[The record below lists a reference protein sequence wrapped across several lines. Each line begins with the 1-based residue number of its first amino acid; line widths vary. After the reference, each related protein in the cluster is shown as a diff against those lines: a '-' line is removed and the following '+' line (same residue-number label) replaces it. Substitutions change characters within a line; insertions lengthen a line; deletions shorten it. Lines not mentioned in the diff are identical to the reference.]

1 MLFNA
6 VFRACRSADLF
17 RSRKPM
23 DVFCSVVEEVGEL
36 ATELAVAGGGSYKEE
51 GPDGVLGEIIDVI
64 SSVTDLAFVTDHQLT
79 EFVLLERMCPKL
91 DKWLGKLAGVRCS
104 VFVDSLDGTINSGLG
119 EASFESIFD
128 SCVRDK
134 LAEWL
139 NYCNDLEKEKHGL
152 KSGLKYFD
160 EDDIRRL
167 NALRDSGEFWLPG
180 MGIGGKIPED
190 VNLDG
195 PVDLTVDK
203 AECGNEKSY
212 SGPSIMIDVRG
223 LQAFEA
229 LKKIKDAGAV
239 SADTDVIFD
248 YRQLNDL
255 VADKSNAAAIGAEIG
270 AAITANWK
278 ALFEAAA
285 DGSKHG
291 LPLSNDAVANVKMDV
306 SVTLPADEIV
316 LNIVPDQHIV
326 NYDAS
331 VIGCLVNEQDFL
343 DAAKCV
349 SGERGPVVEVEAP
362 TAYDPLIGDT
372 GTTMVSVPS
381 ADDQTFY
388 GQMRRMSQKAMD
400 EVTEEENKKAWG
412 ALLEA
417 SGPVRMLFLELA
429 LGARFR
435 YIVDGV
441 PSDRVWIKLSDFSSR
456 GEKIGL
462 VAEYD
467 SKYIT
472 HRNWVGQSVCCAED
486 TEAKCESLVVELV
499 G

>member
-79 EFVLLERMCPKL
+79 ERVLLERMCPKL

-104 VFVDSLDGTINSGLG
+104 VFVDSLGEAINSGLG
-119 EASFESIFD
+119 EASFEAIFD
-128 SCVRDK
+128 SCVKDK

-139 NYCNDLEKEKHGL
+139 NYCNGLEKEKRGL

-195 PVDLTVDK
+195 PVDLVVDK
-203 AECGNEKSY
+203 AECGNSVVY
-212 SGPSIMIDVRG
+212 DGPVGPVVIDTSG
-223 LQAFEA
+223 
-229 LKKIKDAGAV
+229 LKYI
-239 SADTDVIFD
+239 
-248 YRQLNDL
+248 NDL
-255 VADKSNAAAIGAEIG
+255 CAGGGIPAGTVVAHVGPVTVAKSV
-270 AAITANWK
+270 
-278 ALFEAAA
+278 
-285 DGSKHG
+285 DS
-291 LPLSNDAVANVKMDV
+291 
-306 SVTLPADEIV
+306 IV
-316 LNIVPDQHIV
+316 LDFGVDRV
-326 NYDAS
+326 VDDAP
-331 VIGCLVNEQDFL
+331 VVACLVNEQDFL

-349 SGERGPVVEVEAP
+349 SGERWPVEVEKP
-362 TAYDPLIGDT
+362 TAYDSLIGSV
-372 GTTMVSVPS
+372 GT
-381 ADDQTFY
+381 
-388 GQMRRMSQKAMD
+388 
-400 EVTEEENKKAWG
+400 
-412 ALLEA
+412 
-417 SGPVRMLFLELA
+417 GPVRMKFLELA

-435 YIVDGV
+435 YVVDGV
-441 PSDRVWIKLSDFSSR
+441 AKGKIWIKLSDWNHR
-456 GEKIGL
+456 DEKVGL

-467 SKYIT
+467 VKYIT